1 MGCIMPE
8 KTRTEQ
14 AQQQATFT
22 IPWEEKRKELGAI
35 VANEEMIAQS
45 WDVGED
51 LLFFFLMWLG
61 TY

>member
-1 MGCIMPE
+1 MPE
-8 KTRTEQ
+8 KESTEQ
-14 AQQQATFT
+14 AQEQAVFT
-22 IPWEEKRKELGAI
+22 VPWTEKRKELGAI
-35 VANEEMIAQS
+35 VANEPMIAQT

>member
-1 MGCIMPE
+1 MPE
-8 KTRTEQ
+8 KQATEQ
-14 AQQQATFT
+14 AQGQAAFT
-22 IPWEEKRKELGAI
+22 VPWEEKRKELGVI
-35 VANEEMIAQS
+35 VANEEMIAQT